1 MLIEYGLMERN
12 ALALTAFLLAFSLVA
27 GIVCGVI

>member
-1 MLIEYGLMERN
+1 VRD